1 MVAFE
6 NSSTAQEVCWVC

>member
-6 NSSTAQEVCWVC
+6 NSATAQEVCWVS